1 MKQKL
6 ALLLVLAQQLNHY
19 VPVMFAL
26 AALAGLALLHP
37 CPATGGGP
45 GGGV

>member
-6 ALLLVLAQQLNHY
+6 ALLLVFAQECNRY

-26 AALAGLALLHP
+26 AALAAVTLLP